1 MTVFTRDFHAV
12 GLKQNTDHLHLLLSV
27 CLLTDCKLTKVSHH
41 TTLYQSTSTIKNTQ
55 GTPNSLGK
63 DPYPAHIKQL
73 NSLFKHVNTA
83 ILKLFSRKYVVLP
96 LYSI

>member
-27 CLLTDCKLTKVSHH
+27 CLLTDCKLTKISHH

-63 DPYPAHIKQL
+63 HLDPAHIKQL
-73 NSLFKHVNTA
+73 SLFKHVNTA